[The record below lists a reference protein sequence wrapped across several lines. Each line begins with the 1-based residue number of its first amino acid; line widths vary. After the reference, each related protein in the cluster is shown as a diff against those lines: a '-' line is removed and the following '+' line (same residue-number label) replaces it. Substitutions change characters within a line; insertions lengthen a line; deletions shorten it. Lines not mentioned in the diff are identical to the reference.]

1 MEYLSTIIMGI
12 VEGITEFLP
21 ISSTGHLIL
30 ADHILKFKQYVG
42 EDFDNAFNV
51 IIQLGAILA
60 VVAVYPSRFM
70 GLLNFRCNK
79 GGMSGIN
86 GLCLLAITSIPVGLV
101 GLFAEKFIEKNL
113 HIPLP
118 IAAALAVGALWIL
131 VVEYA
136 APAPKKS
143 GIDSITWKEALAIGF
158 FQCFALWP
166 GMSRSAS
173 TILGGMITGLDRK
186 TATEYSFFAAVPI
199 MLVATAHK
207 MIKIY
212 PIINRDNF
220 AILALGFIVSFI
232 FAWLAVKFL
241 LSFLSKHTLVPFAWY
256 RLVLA
261 ALVVVFYLYFQM
273 N

>member
-1 MEYLSTIIMGI
+1 
-12 VEGITEFLP
+12 
-21 ISSTGHLIL
+21 
-30 ADHILKFKQYVG
+30 
-42 EDFDNAFNV
+42 
-51 IIQLGAILA
+51 
-60 VVAVYPSRFM
+60 
-70 GLLNFRCNK
+70 
-79 GGMSGIN
+79 MSGIN